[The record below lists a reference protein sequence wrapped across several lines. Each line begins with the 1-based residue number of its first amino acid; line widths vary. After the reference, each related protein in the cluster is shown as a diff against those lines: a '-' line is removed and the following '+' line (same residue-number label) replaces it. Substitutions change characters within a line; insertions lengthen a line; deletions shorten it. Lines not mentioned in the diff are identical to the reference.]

1 MNQWCEDNGLV
12 LNKTTAL
19 NIFTTGRYLIH
30 SRCFG

>member
-19 NIFTTGRYLIH
+19 FTTGRYLIH